1 MPQPPTLKI
10 AEIFAS
16 IQGEGLRQGE
26 PTVFVR
32 LAGCNLRCPFCDT
45 KRAWTGGREMPIARI
60 AARAA
65 RLRKS
70 HPAEWIV
77 LTGGEPLLQDVGPL
91 VRLLKS
97 QGHSPVDTSH
107 GRVRRNLTDAHTR
120 PCFYPRSSAEELDP
134 QQDPGPP
141 PPNAGP
147 RPPWKIQ
154 IETNGVFYRRL
165 PAKGRAFAAELDPRV
180 KRGAPTAV
188 DWYTVSPKPPDYA
201 FRPEYSACARE
212 VKLVASRELTFAI
225 VARIRDAFPADV
237 PVILQI
243 DSNAPASAAKALRLL
258 GRTMKSGRTNVRL
271 GVQLHKILGVP

>member
-26 PTVFVR
+26 PTVFIR

-45 KRAWTGGREMPIARI
+45 KQAWTGGRETPIARI

-70 HPAEWIV
+70 HPAQWIV

-91 VRLLKS
+91 VRLLKT
-97 QGHSPVDTSH
+97 QGHSPVACIR
-107 GRVRRNLTDAHTR
+107 GRVR
-120 PCFYPRSSAEELDP
+120 
-134 QQDPGPP
+134 
-141 PPNAGP
+141 

-154 IETNGVFYRRL
+154 VETNGVFYRRL
-165 PAKGRAFAAELDPRV
+165 P
-180 KRGAPTAV
+180 V
-188 DWYTVSPKPPDYA
+188 DWYTVSPKPPVYA
-201 FRPEYSACARE
+201 FHPEYCARARE

-225 VARIRDAFPADV
+225 VARVRDAFPADV

-243 DSNAPASAAKALRLL
+243 ESNAPASAAKALRLL